1 MEKNSENLTKAIT
14 RLPEYQPPDL
24 LWHNLEEQ
32 LDYEQNLESLLREMP
47 TYAPPAAMW
56 DQLSLKIAK
65 APELAPKPR
74 RTQPGFKWIIA
85 ALLLALAFSIGFWKL
100 KPTPAVPSEKQA
112 PTPAIPDLPK
122 INDAIAQIVPDN
134 RQLAPPI
141 KKIKNTTY
149 ALSPPPRI
157 TLRKEV
163 VDDRLIMAGR
173 QADDPNYEIIE
184 RLCLEALPVCEE
196 PKFKQLK
203 AEFDHLS
210 TAHDDLKNA
219 LGDFADDPELVEQLV
234 EIEHARIQILQQLVT
249 MM

>member
-1 MEKNSENLTKAIT
+1 MEKNSEKLARAIA

-56 DQLSLKIAK
+56 EQLSLKIAK
-65 APELAPKPR
+65 DPELAPKPR
-74 RTQPGFKWIIA
+74 TRAGFKWPIVV
-85 ALLLALAFSIGFWKL
+85 LLLALVFSIGFWSL
-100 KPTPAVPSEKQA
+100 KPTPAVLIEEQA
-112 PTPAIPDLPK
+112 PTPAIPELPK
-122 INDAIAQIVPDN
+122 PNDAIAQIVSDN
-134 RQLAPPI
+134 RQTAPPI

-149 ALSPPPRI
+149 ALSAPPRI

-184 RLCLEALPVCEE
+184 KLCLEALPVCEE

-203 AEFDHLS
+203 AEFDNLS
-210 TAHDDLKNA
+210 SAHDDLKNA

>member
-1 MEKNSENLTKAIT
+1 MEKNSENLSRAIA

-24 LWHNLEEQ
+24 LWHNLEEH

-56 DQLSLKIAK
+56 DQLSLKIAQ

-74 RTQPGFKWIIA
+74 IHPRFKWSIV
-85 ALLLALAFSIGFWKL
+85 ALLLALAISIGFWSL
-100 KPTPAVPSEKQA
+100 KPTSDVPTEKQA
-112 PTPAIPDLPK
+112 PTQVTPVLPK
-122 INDAIAQIVPDN
+122 PNDAIAQMVPDN
-134 RQLAPPI
+134 KQPAPPI
-141 KKIKNTTY
+141 KKIKKLTY

-173 QADDPNYEIIE
+173 QTDDPNYEIIE
-184 RLCLEALPVCEE
+184 KLCLEALPVCEE

-203 AEFDHLS
+203 AEFDKLS

-219 LGDFADDPELVEQLV
+219 LGNFADDPNLVAQLI

-249 MM
+249 MI